1 MAFQISSSVPN
12 EGNDALNALLQKEN
26 MERGMRMQG
35 FGTMLNSQTAN
46 RELDI
51 QEARTAEQANLERLR
66 MLQSGYEFE
75 RGMQSD
81 ADRMKLEADKL
92 GLDRDA
98 LNFRINDATASRQHD
113 LALQTSQQD
122 FQTEQDV
129 SFRKWQEA
137 QLQKVQAH
145 ELEIQK
151 LQADAEAAYDAK
163 SYEEAQA
170 ITQRIKDLQIRSSTL
185 SAKIGEAQALVG
197 QTAGARDRVRN
208 GMADNI
214 KRMME
219 TQTQSENLG
228 AAHVDDMMTQYL
240 VAAKSSAR
248 DTFLAYEGTSGLN
261 PFSTSTTEIS
271 NRLKANDPTLAG
283 IRWLKFE
290 PNADYGFSRVVAAVS
305 GDETSDARLIQR
317 EMTKEEMTPVIRGNI
332 VDSVMKSMVG
342 WRIPN
347 MNADAARQLV
357 DGLLDGKPQGELVAM
372 AQAAN
377 VPISAVGVLFGKLAE
392 ATSQSQNPNSSYART
407 NAQYFK
413 LLNDNG
419 GQKSLE
425 SEALRKAIEEQE
437 IMGAFF
443 RRAANAAPGMNTAQL
458 QAALDHFTRGV
469 ETGLID
475 DATTKELQGLGLGK
489 SVTDLVGLME
499 KTRADEDGL
508 KSAMRD
514 QGKAAEELK
523 AAQAELPLIQLRG
536 RKAGSSSGSQTL
548 QGLLDT
554 ANAEAIRRREES
566 RKYDADVQA
575 RRKARR

>member
-12 EGNDALNALLQKEN
+12 EGSDALNALLQKEN
-26 MERGMRMQG
+26 LERGMRMQG
-35 FGTMLNSQTAN
+35 FGTMMNSQTAN

-66 MLQSGYEFE
+66 MLQAGYQFD

-81 ADRMKLEADKL
+81 ADRMKLEADKI
-92 GLDRDA
+92 GLERDA
-98 LNFRINDATASRQHD
+98 LNFRINDAAAARKHD
-113 LALQTSQQD
+113 LDLQTSSQD
-122 FQTEQDV
+122 FQTQQDT
-129 SFRKWQEA
+129 SFRLWQEST
-137 QLQKVQAH
+137 LQKVQAH

-170 ITQRIKDLQIRSSTL
+170 ITQRIKDLQIKSSSL
-185 SAKIGEAQALVG
+185 SAKISEAQALVG

-228 AAHVDDMMTQYL
+228 AAHVDDMLTQYMTG
-240 VAAKSSAR
+240 AKASAR
-248 DTFLAYEGTSGLN
+248 DTFLAYEGTSGFN
-261 PFSTSTTEIS
+261 PFSASTTEVS

-290 PNADYGFSRVVAAVS
+290 PNADYGFSRVIAAVS

-317 EMTKEEMTPVIRGNI
+317 EMTREEMTPVIRGNI

-357 DGLLDGKPQGELVAM
+357 DGLLDGKPQAELVSM

-377 VPISAVGVLFGKLAE
+377 VPISAVGVLFGKLAG
-392 ATSQSQNPNSSYART
+392 ATSQSQDPNSSYART
-407 NAQYFK
+407 NAQYLQ
-413 LLNDNG
+413 LLSNNG

-443 RRAANAAPGMNTAQL
+443 RRAANAAPGMSTVQL

-489 SVTDLVGLME
+489 SVTDLVGLMD
-499 KTRADEDGL
+499 KVRADEEGY

-523 AAQAELPLIQLRG
+523 AAQAELPLIQMRG
-536 RKAGSSSGSQTL
+536 SKAGSSSKSQTL

-554 ANAEAIRRREES
+554 ANAEAARRLEEA
-566 RKYDADVQA
+566 RKYDAEMQA

>member
-26 MERGMRMQG
+26 LERGMRMQG
-35 FGTMLNSQTAN
+35 FGTMMNSQTAN

-66 MLQSGYEFE
+66 MLQSGYQFD
-75 RGMQSD
+75 RGMQSE

-98 LNFRINDATASRQHD
+98 LNFRINDAAASRKHD
-113 LALQTSQQD
+113 IDLQTSSQD
-122 FQTEQDV
+122 FQTQQDT
-129 SFRKWQEA
+129 SFRLWQES
-137 QLQKVQAH
+137 QLQKVHAN

-170 ITQRIKDLQIRSSTL
+170 ITQRIKDLQIKSSSL

-228 AAHVDDMMTQYL
+228 AAHVDDMLTQYMTG
-240 VAAKSSAR
+240 AKTSAR
-248 DTFLAYEGTSGLN
+248 DTFLAYEGTSGFN
-261 PFSTSTTEIS
+261 PFSASTTEVS
-271 NRLKANDPTLAG
+271 NRLKSNDPTLAG

-290 PNADYGFSRVVAAVS
+290 PNADYGFSRVIAAVS

-357 DGLLDGKPQGELVAM
+357 DGLLDGKPQAELVSM

-377 VPISAVGVLFGKLAE
+377 VPISAVGVLFGKLSE

-407 NAQYFK
+407 NARYLQ
-413 LLNDNG
+413 LLSDNG

-425 SEALRKAIEEQE
+425 SEAIRKAIEEQE
-437 IMGAFF
+437 IMGSFF
-443 RRAANAAPGMNTAQL
+443 RRAANSAPGMNTTQL

-475 DATTKELQGLGLGK
+475 EATTKELQGLGLGK
-489 SVTDLVGLME
+489 SVTDLVGLMD
-499 KTRADEDGL
+499 KVRADEEGY

-514 QGKAAEELK
+514 QGKTAEELK
-523 AAQAELPLIQLRG
+523 AAQAELPLIQMRG
-536 RKAGSSSGSQTL
+536 SKAGSGSKSQTL
-548 QGLLDT
+548 KGLLDT
-554 ANAEAIRRREES
+554 ANAEAARRLAES